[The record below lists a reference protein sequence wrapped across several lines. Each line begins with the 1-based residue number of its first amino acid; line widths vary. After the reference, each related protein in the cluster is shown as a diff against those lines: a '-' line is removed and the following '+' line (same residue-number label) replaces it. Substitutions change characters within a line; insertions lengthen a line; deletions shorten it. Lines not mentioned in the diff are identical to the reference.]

1 MLDNIAQKTLPNG
14 LKVICLKK
22 SDTPIVS
29 VQLWYK
35 TGSFYERD
43 GIRGISHF
51 LEHMMF
57 RGTSWI
63 KSEEHSGRIS
73 ELGGHCNAFT
83 AEDVTAFFNSVPK
96 DGLDMVLRLE
106 ADRMDGL
113 LLDPDIFE
121 AERGVL
127 TEEYHTYMNNPVTK
141 AFLEF
146 RREFFG
152 TYPYADSPLGR
163 IEDTKSVTV
172 DDCREYYHS
181 FYVPQNANLVVVGD
195 FESEERIFEKAQKW
209 FGSKSGSVIKQSAD
223 AAKFKHTQKAHEMER
238 RVDFDVPVLVCGFP
252 APHSSH
258 KDALPLE
265 ILQIVLSGGES
276 GRLYREMVRKKSIV
290 IMVGGMN
297 QMFRYAGMSMF
308 FAIFTPDIPV
318 SKVRAEL
325 GRQIDIVKKDG
336 ITAQEFQKVKN
347 ATLTNRTFELHS
359 AEHIAQRIGYGEALE
374 GDYRLWVSRLDKLK
388 HLNRDELV
396 EAAVR
401 YWDSSKMHSLYLKP
415 QKVSPGLFVAGFF
428 RRIFGRK

>member
-1 MLDNIAQKTLPNG
+1 MLDNIAQKILPNG

-22 SDTPIVS
+22 SDAPIVS
-29 VQLWYK
+29 VQVWYK
-35 TGSFYERD
+35 AGSFYERD
-43 GIRGISHF
+43 GIRGMSHF

-57 RGTSWI
+57 RGTSWV
-63 KSEEHSGRIS
+63 KSEEHSLRIS
-73 ELGGHCNAFT
+73 RLGGHCNAFT

-96 DGLDMVLRLE
+96 DGLDIALRLE

-146 RREFFG
+146 RGEFFG
-152 TYPYADSPLGR
+152 SHPYALSPLGR
-163 IEDTKSVTV
+163 IEDTQSVTV
-172 DDCREYYHS
+172 DDCREYYRS
-181 FYVPQNANLVVVGD
+181 WYVPQNAILVIVGD
-195 FESEERIFEKAQKW
+195 FESEEQIFDKAQKW
-209 FGSKSGSVIKQSAD
+209 FGTKSGCVIKENAE
-223 AAKFKHTQKAHEMER
+223 AAKFTASQTAHEMER

-276 GRLYREMVRKKSIV
+276 GRLYREMVRKRSAAV
-290 IMVGGMN
+290 MVGGMN

-318 SKVRAEL
+318 SKVRGEL
-325 GRQIDIVKKDG
+325 GRQIDIIKSDG

-347 ATLTNRTFELHS
+347 ATLTNRTFELHN
-359 AEHIAQRIGYGEALE
+359 AENIAQRIGYGEALE
-374 GDYRLWVSRLDKLK
+374 GDYRLWAARLDELK
-388 HLNRDELV
+388 RLDRDALV
-396 EAAVR
+396 DAAVR

-415 QKVSPGLFVAGFF
+415 QKVSPALFAAGFF
-428 RRIFGRK
+428 RRIFKGK